1 MPRAACA
8 SVVGLVLIVGVAYV
22 GAHHDPVISLLTPTG
37 S

>member
-1 MPRAACA
+1 MRLAACA

-22 GAHHDPVISLLTPTG
+22 SAHHDAVISLLTRTG